1 MTDIERVATRIS
13 SDELERRWAAVR
25 REMAARGID
34 ALVMQNA
41 SDWLGGYVKWFT
53 DVPAHN
59 DYPRTVIFHR
69 DDLMTL
75 VEMGATGRRDQLGG
89 KDVNNP
95 GIGEIIYSPSFFSI
109 AYTHD
114 YDPALVA
121 DELERRG
128 YKTIGLVGRGA
139 LPSRP
144 GRRDPRQASR
154 PKLVDASDL
163 VDRIKAIKSPEEI
176 ALIRKRRR
184 HAGHRCSRRWWQ
196 RSGPACAT
204 AISAP
209 SRNTRGSCSAA
220 SRASSAARRS
230 RSGAPAILRGR
241 HFQDRVLQQGD
252 YITLLIENNGPG
264 GYYAELARTMV
275 LGKASSELRDA
286 FAVVCEA
293 QQHTVSKLKPGASC
307 ADIYEAHNAF
317 MKGRGAPPEQRLYGH
332 SQGYDMVERP
342 LLRGDEPM
350 RLAADMCMAVHP
362 GFPTKTNFVFICDN
376 FLIHTDRIGG
386 AHAQGRAEDLRG
398 VMGGVFR
405 KKPATQGLRQP
416 AHRPN
421 VCYAGFRSNTKA
433 AGC

>member
-1 MTDIERVATRIS
+1 MTDSERVATRIS
-13 SDELERRWAAVR
+13 ANELERRWAAVR
-25 REMAARGID
+25 HAMAARGID

-89 KDVNNP
+89 NDVNNP

-121 DELERRG
+121 DALEHRG

-139 LPSRP
+139 LPSGLVDAIRNKVP
-144 GRRDPRQASR
+144 AA
-154 PKLVDASDL
+154 LVDASDL

-176 ALIRKRRR
+176 ALL
-184 HAGHRCSRRWWQ
+184 Q
-196 RSGPACAT
+196 AT
-204 AISAP
+204 AAMQDAVFAKVVAAIRPGMRDCDLGAIAQHEGQLLGSEQGIF
-209 SRNTRGSCSAA
+209 RGSSEPLG
-220 SRASSAARRS
+220 R
-230 RSGAPAILRGR
+230 PAILRGR
-241 HFQDRVLQQGD
+241 HFQDRALRKGD
-252 YITLLIENNGPG
+252 YISLLIENNGRG
-264 GYYAELARTMV
+264 GYYTELARTMV

-293 QQHTVSKLKPGASC
+293 QHHTVANLKPGAAC
-307 ADIYEAHNAF
+307 PDIYAAHNAF
-317 MKGRGAPPEQRLYGH
+317 MKSRGAPPEQRLFGH

-342 LLRGDEPM
+342 LLRNDETIPI
-350 RLAADMCMAVHP
+350 AADMCVAVHP

-376 FLIHTDRIGG
+376 FLIHRDGSVEHMHKTEQKIY
-386 AHAQGRAEDLRG
+386 E
-398 VMGGVFR
+398 V
-405 KKPATQGLRQP
+405 
-416 AHRPN
+416 
-421 VCYAGFRSNTKA
+421 
-433 AGC
+433 

>member
-13 SDELERRWAAVR
+13 LSELERRWAAVR

-75 VEMGATGRRDQLGG
+75 VEMGATGRREKLGG

-114 YDPALVA
+114 YDPVLVA
-121 DELERRG
+121 GELKHRG

-139 LPSRP
+139 LPC
-144 GRRDPRQASR
+144 GLVDAIRDTVSAA
-154 PKLVDASDL
+154 LVDASDL

-176 ALIRKRRR
+176 ALL
-184 HAGHRCSRRWWQ
+184 Q
-196 RSGPACAT
+196 AT
-204 AISAP
+204 AAMQDAVFAKVVAAIKPGMRDCDLGAIAQYEGQLLGSEQGIF
-209 SRNTRGSCSAA
+209 RGSSEPVG
-220 SRASSAARRS
+220 R
-230 RSGAPAILRGR
+230 PAILRGR
-241 HFQDRVLQQGD
+241 HFQDRVLRKGD
-252 YITLLIENNGPG
+252 YISLLIENNGRG
-264 GYYAELARTMV
+264 GYYTELARTMV

-293 QQHTVSKLKPGASC
+293 QKHTVSKLKPGASC
-307 ADIYEAHNAF
+307 PDIYAAHNAF
-317 MKGRGAPPEQRLYGH
+317 MKSRGAPPEQRLYGH

-342 LLRGDEPM
+342 LLRNDESIPI
-350 RLAADMCMAVHP
+350 AADMCMAVHP
-362 GFPTKTNFVFICDN
+362 GFFTKTNFVFICDN
-376 FLIHTDRIGG
+376 FLIRPDGSVEYMHK
-386 AHAQGRAEDLRG
+386 AEQKIYE
-398 VMGGVFR
+398 V
-405 KKPATQGLRQP
+405 
-416 AHRPN
+416 
-421 VCYAGFRSNTKA
+421 
-433 AGC
+433 